1 MVGRLS
7 LLVLLVAAGA
17 LAFVAPAGARKAPK
31 RCHPH
36 ASQVVARHGHAVV
49 YLRNTGPDDGE
60 YGPPS
65 ALFGCRAA
73 NRAPHRLVS
82 FSDGDSPTF
91 APLGP
96 SGAKARF
103 NGRYVAFSLS
113 YFDIVCSKYQQDN
126 CAASITA
133 SFDLTNGRRVATA
146 RDPAPGTT
154 SANQGYRAADLA
166 LTTAGSFAWIPAGA
180 APRSSTASAAAFAP
194 PAAANAR
201 AMRSAPVRFA
211 VAARTAARRRCGDR
225 RLWWSLTPASAISTR
240 RATSNWSR

>member
-1 MVGRLS
+1 MVRRLS
-7 LLVLLVAAGA
+7 LLVLLAAAGA
-17 LAFVAPAGARKAPK
+17 LAIVAPAGARKPPK
-31 RCHPH
+31 RCHPRS
-36 ASQVVARHGHAVV
+36 SQVVARHGGAFI

-60 YGPPS
+60 YGPPR

-166 LTTAGSFAWIPAGA
+166 LTTAGSFAWIPAGTGSQPLLGVDRSGQRA
-180 APRSSTASAAAFAP
+180 LDPGPVDQGSLTASGTTVSWTSARQPRSASL
-194 PAAANAR
+194 R
-201 AMRSAPVRFA
+201 
-211 VAARTAARRRCGDR
+211 
-225 RLWWSLTPASAISTR
+225 
-240 RATSNWSR
+240 